1 MATYKKRGY
10 KPKDKREQEV
20 QDMQST
26 TAEVFNTLDET
37 ASKSEKWIEKNH
49 KPLFYGLMLVAAII
63 LGFLGYNKYIAEP
76 AELEASNDLAFP
88 RKYFDEAALAG
99 SGIDSLLNLA
109 LEGAEGKYGFLDIAT
124 VHSGTKAGNLAN
136 YYAGLTYLQLKDYQK
151 AIDHLEDFSSSD
163 EALGPIALGAIGDAF
178 SDIDQAEEALI
189 YYEKA
194 ANKKDNEFTT
204 PMFLFKA
211 GSAAMSLKK
220 FDKALSLFNQIKEKY
235 PKSTQGTDIDKYIS
249 MVKYVQ

>member
-1 MATYKKRGY
+1 M
-10 KPKDKREQEV
+10 
-20 QDMQST
+20 S
-26 TAEVFNTLDET
+26 F
-37 ASKSEKWIEKNH
+37 
-49 KPLFYGLMLVAAII
+49 
-63 LGFLGYNKYIAEP
+63 
-76 AELEASNDLAFP
+76 
-88 RKYFDEAALAG
+88 
-99 SGIDSLLNLA
+99 
-109 LEGAEGKYGFLDIAT
+109 
-124 VHSGTKAGNLAN
+124 
-136 YYAGLTYLQLKDYQK
+136 TYLQLKDYQK